1 MGQTLATKHDAG
13 HLERAMQLA
22 LEARGRTSP
31 NPLVGCVIVKNGE
44 TIGEGFHEALGEP
57 HAERAA
63 LAACVE
69 DPRGAT
75 MYVTLEPCCHS
86 GRTPPCTDAIVE
98 AGISRVVIG
107 SDDPTTK
114 AAGRGPGILR
124 DEGIRVDFAEED
136 VARAARLLNQP
147 FRKHSRTGRPHV
159 VLKSAMS
166 LDGRVATGTGDSKWI
181 SGEFS
186 RARAHRWRGESDAV
200 AVGIGTALAD
210 DPELTARVEGVF
222 RQPRRIVFDSEGRLP
237 LGSKLV
243 ASADEIPLTVVCSR
257 AASRRAIE
265 ALGSAGAEVI
275 VVAGGDP
282 GKRVAAALDEL
293 GARDIQSILLEGGP
307 QLAGSFLD
315 SGEVDE
321 MRVFVAPI
329 VLGGREAKPAI
340 EGEGAAMIAKAP
352 RAITTEVEQIGDDVL
367 ISSRMKEW

>member
-1 MGQTLATKHDAG
+1 MSQTLATQHDSR
-13 HLERAMQLA
+13 HLERAMHLA
-22 LEARGRTSP
+22 IEARGRTSP

-44 TIGEGFHEALGEP
+44 TIGEGFHAALGEP

-63 LAACVE
+63 LAACAE

-75 MYVTLEPCCHS
+75 MYVTLEPCCHT
-86 GRTPPCTDAIVE
+86 GRTPPCTDAIME
-98 AGISRVVIG
+98 AGIARVVIA

-124 DEGIRVDFAEED
+124 DEGIKVDFAEED
-136 VARAARLLNQP
+136 VAHAARMLNQP
-147 FRKHSRTGRPHV
+147 FRKHARTGRPHV

-186 RARAHRWRGESDAV
+186 RARGHRWRGESDAV

-243 ASADEIPLTVVCSR
+243 AAADEVPLTVVCSR
-257 AASRRAIE
+257 AAPRRAIE
-265 ALGSAGAEVI
+265 ALGAAGAEVI

-282 GKRVAAALDEL
+282 AQRVASALDEL
-293 GARDIQSILLEGGP
+293 GSRDIQSILLEGGP
-307 QLAGSFLD
+307 RLAGSFLD

-340 EGEGAAMIAKAP
+340 EGEGAAMIARAP
-352 RAITTEVEQIGDDVL
+352 RAISTEVEQIGDDVL
-367 ISSRMKEW
+367 IATRLKEW